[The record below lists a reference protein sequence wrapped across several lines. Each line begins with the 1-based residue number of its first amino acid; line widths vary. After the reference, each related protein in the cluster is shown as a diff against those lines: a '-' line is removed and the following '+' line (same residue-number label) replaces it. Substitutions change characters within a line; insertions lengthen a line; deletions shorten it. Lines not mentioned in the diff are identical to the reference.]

1 MAVVLTGMLYGLEK
15 VDSDAVERIS
25 NTPRVALIP
34 AAGHHGLS
42 GLSLPDGEP
51 GTGFSQQWV
60 LSKLE
65 ALTQFETIVTAEESA
80 MSF

>member
-1 MAVVLTGMLYGLEK
+1 ME
-15 VDSDAVERIS
+15 
-25 NTPRVALIP
+25 
-34 AAGHHGLS
+34 
-42 GLSLPDGEP
+42 SLGRD
-51 GTGFSQQWV
+51 FSQQWV